1 MNYIVLDDIEFTLLD
16 DGIEYADLS
25 LTLRF
30 ILGESTLEEVESY
43 AKNMPEILNIYSKI
57 NDLISGTF
65 KGYTELYSIKKLVD
79 YPVEDTYTDV
89 IELVLNRPEDVWF
102 YVTQIRKNKMT
113 LDDVPQRLR
122 ESVERALEY

>member
-1 MNYIVLDDIEFTLLD
+1 MNYIVLDDIKFTLLD

-30 ILGESTLEEVESY
+30 ILGGSTLEEVESY
-43 AKNMPEILNIYSKI
+43 AKNMPEVLNIYSKI

-122 ESVERALEY
+122 ENVERALEY

>member
-30 ILGESTLEEVESY
+30 ILGESTLEKVESY
-43 AKNMPEILNIYSKI
+43 AKNMPEVLNIYSKI